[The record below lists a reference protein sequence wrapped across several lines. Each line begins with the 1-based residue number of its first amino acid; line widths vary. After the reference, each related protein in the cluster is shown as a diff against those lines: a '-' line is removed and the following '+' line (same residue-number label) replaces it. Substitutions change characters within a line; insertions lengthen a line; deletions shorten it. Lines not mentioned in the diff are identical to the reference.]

1 MLEQKREQEEYSRNR
16 DAPADDETLLAVTGI
31 ANGFP
36 TRMREVQRRE
46 PLASEEEGKKEGKNE
61 GKKEEEEEEE
71 DSKEAEADEGSVVR
85 VAAGFRIVVLAN
97 PPGWP
102 FQGNDF
108 FRECGDVFATQ
119 VVGALDLP
127 SELQARVK
135 VRWDERFV
143 YFGAELREPFITA
156 NVTGSNLANGPPYH
170 DNDFEIFID
179 VSGTT
184 QYCV

>member
-71 DSKEAEADEGSVVR
+71 DSKEAEADEG
-85 VAAGFRIVVLAN
+85 
-97 PPGWP
+97 
-102 FQGNDF
+102 
-108 FRECGDVFATQ
+108 EEGDGDAKDDGETKDNR
-119 VVGALDLP
+119 A
-127 SELQARVK
+127 
-135 VRWDERFV
+135 
-143 YFGAELREPFITA
+143 ITKC
-156 NVTGSNLANGPPYH
+156 
-170 DNDFEIFID
+170 E
-179 VSGTT
+179 
-184 QYCV
+184 